1 MELLTN
7 PDGTPDIN
15 DITKA
20 GEAATGFVG
29 ALNKLLPGISLASL
43 HRAERRG
50 TKLEMKDIETI
61 VESGKRLGLSQSFV
75 DDLIREAMAR
85 HRRTVNLEGVMSFA
99 EQDTKETANV
109 TDVDDE
115 WLEHFQ
121 DHAEKVSDESMQV
134 IWGKILSG
142 EINKPGTYSKRLL
155 DVLSKMSTN
164 EAKAFRKV
172 CDYSVTINFGNEID
186 APFNPIP
193 VLVKDDG
200 KGSFNN
206 GSVPIESLGILDSI
220 GLVDSSLMFNMKF
233 APSFSIPFRVGSSVM
248 AVKNDG
254 DKECRLNLKNAVFL
268 PLGKELAKVCGIG
281 SGDGLDELF
290 EKAVS
295 ESGLSLIRFARS

>member
-1 MELLTN
+1 MNL
-7 PDGTPDIN
+7 DGTPDIN
-15 DITKA
+15 DVTKF
-20 GEAATGFVG
+20 GETATGFIG
-29 ALNKLLPGISLASL
+29 AVKKLLPGISIASC
-43 HRAERRG
+43 HRGARRG
-50 TKLEMKDIETI
+50 TKLEMKDVETI
-61 VESGKRLGLSQSFV
+61 ISACKKNGLPQEYAEDF
-75 DDLIREAMAR
+75 IREAMKR
-85 HRRTVNLEGVMSFA
+85 HRRSMNLAGVVASSEPDIDECA
-99 EQDTKETANV
+99 SIDN
-109 TDVDDE
+109 VDDE

-121 DHAEKVSDESMQV
+121 DYAEKISDESMQV

-295 ESGLSLIRFARS
+295 ESGLSLIRFARL